1 MGIGLNGVTEFLTR
15 LGPGR
20 IAAMGAVTLALVGF
34 FAFMI
39 MRASQP
45 NLGILYS
52 DLQPEDATSIAKEL
66 DARGVTY
73 ELRGEGKAIAV
84 PKADIARLRMDL
96 AAKGIP
102 SGGSVGYEIFDK
114 GDAFSSTSF
123 VQGVNALRALEGE
136 LARTIRSISRVQN
149 ARVHLVIPERKLFE
163 RDRQQ
168 ARASI
173 ALKVSGDLEQS
184 QVNAIRHLVASAV
197 EGLRPEN
204 ISIVDER
211 GRLLA
216 NGGEGDNPLAVQ
228 IDEKQVGY
236 ERRLKSRIEEIVA
249 SVVGEGRTRVE
260 VAAEFDQN
268 RIQQTTESFDPE
280 SRVVRSTQTR
290 NESAQ
295 TTEGKGDSV
304 SVGNELPG
312 APGTGQNNAPTQ
324 KDASNKTE
332 EIVNYE
338 MTKTTKTEM
347 IDGGRL
353 KRVSVAVLVDGAYT
367 PDANGQQTY
376 TPRQQDE
383 LDRIA
388 TLVRSAM
395 GYDQKRGDQVEVV
408 NLRFAELPPGADA
421 GATPTGFLAMFT
433 PTKDDVMKGIEL
445 FVLALMTLVVTMV
458 VVRPLVKA
466 ILAPFAPQI
475 AAAARAATGG
485 ADSSSGSASE
495 MAALGA
501 GGAPLPPHIAAA
513 LAEES
518 PTGRMMDIARVNGQV
533 QAKSIERIGQMVK
546 ENTNGTV
553 TILRQWIHEGS

>member
-1 MGIGLNGVTEFLTR
+1 MGTALNGVTDFLTR

-45 NLGILYS
+45 NYGVMYT
-52 DLQPEDATSIAKEL
+52 DLQPEDATAIAKEL
-66 DARGVTY
+66 DTRGVAY
-73 ELRGEGKAIAV
+73 ELRAEGRAIAV
-84 PKADIARLRMDL
+84 PKADIPRLRMEL
-96 AAKGIP
+96 ASKGIP

-114 GDAFSSTSF
+114 GDAFSATSF

-136 LARTIRSISRVQN
+136 LSRTIRSISKVQN
-149 ARVHLVIPERKLFE
+149 ARVHLVMPERKLFE

-173 ALKVSGDLEQS
+173 ALKVTGDLDQQ
-184 QVNAIRHLVASAV
+184 QVSAIRHLVASAV
-197 EGLRPEN
+197 EGLKPEN

-216 NGGEGDNPLAVQ
+216 NGGEGDNPLALQ
-228 IDEKQVGY
+228 LDEKQVGF
-236 ERRLKSRIEEIVA
+236 ERRLKGRIEEIVA

-260 VAAEFDQN
+260 VSAEFDHN

-295 TTEGKGDSV
+295 TTDSKGDSV

-312 APGTGQNNAPTQ
+312 APGTGQNNSPVQ

-332 EIVNYE
+332 ETVNYE

-347 IDGGRL
+347 MDGGRL
-353 KRVSVAVLVDGAYT
+353 KRVSVAVLVDGVY
-367 PDANGQQTY
+367 QQDGTNPPTY
-376 TPRQQDE
+376 TPRQQEE
-383 LDRIA
+383 LDRIGA
-388 TLVRSAM
+388 LVRSAM

-408 NLRFAELPPGADA
+408 NLRFAELPTAVDGSAA
-421 GATPTGFLAMFT
+421 SSGFLAMFT

-445 FVLALMTLVVTMV
+445 FVLALMTLVVTLV
-458 VVRPLVKA
+458 VVRPLVKT
-466 ILAPFAPQI
+466 ILAPFAPNI
-475 AAAARAATGG
+475 AAAARAA
-485 ADSSSGSASE
+485 
-495 MAALGA
+495 A
-501 GGAPLPPHIAAA
+501 GGGDQSGGSDAAAAAPNNGALPPHIAAA
-513 LAEES
+513 LADES
-518 PTGRMMDIARVNGQV
+518 ATGRMMDIARVNGQV
-533 QAKSIERIGQMVK
+533 QAKSIERIGSMVK
-546 ENTNGTV
+546 ENTAGTV